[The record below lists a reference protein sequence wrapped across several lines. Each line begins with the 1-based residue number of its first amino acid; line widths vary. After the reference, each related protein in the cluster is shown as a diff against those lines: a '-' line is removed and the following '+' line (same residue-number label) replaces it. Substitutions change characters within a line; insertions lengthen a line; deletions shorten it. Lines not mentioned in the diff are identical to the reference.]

1 MFVMS
6 SANNRL
12 QVAKTTE
19 HVFTRALLGG
29 SLFITSSCKIAAGN
43 KKHT

>member
-29 SLFITSSCKIAAGN
+29 QMAMQSVYNQFL
-43 KKHT
+43 